1 MATVRITQD
10 IRDQVRRKIEL
21 LFDARI
27 KKKYGELQHLDIAMQ
42 VFMRQISP
50 EEFAAAQKLNTDV
63 EWVPKINSLTVHITY
78 TGIDGK
84 EKKHSFHVPFKP
96 PVPAPQSLH
105 GYSYNNN
112 DKNIVHP
119 SMPCYQPCVDVLLEH
134 DRMVKERNTLRDSIA
149 QLLNSCG
156 TLRQVLEKWPTALDF
171 MSDEVKAKHAEKVDP
186 VEKKAKG
193 TKVISEVD
201 DQAKMLLMKARMLN
215 GM

>member
-1 MATVRITQD
+1 MATVRITQE
-10 IRDQVRRKIEL
+10 IRQDVRRKIEG

-27 KKKYGELQHLDIAMQ
+27 EKKLEELNHLDVAMQ
-42 VFMRQISP
+42 VFMRRITP
-50 EEFAAAQKLNTDV
+50 DEFATAQKLNSDV
-63 EWVPKINSLTVHITY
+63 KWVPEISSLPVHIEY
-78 TGIDGK
+78 IGINGT
-84 EKKHSFHVPFKP
+84 EKNVTFTVPFKP
-96 PVPAPQSLH
+96 PVPAPQSFH
-105 GYSYNNN
+105 SYGYSNE
-112 DKNIVHP
+112 KHIVDP
-119 SMPCYQPCVDVLLEH
+119 SLPCYQPCVDVLLEH

-186 VEKKAKG
+186 TKKE

-215 GM
+215 GV